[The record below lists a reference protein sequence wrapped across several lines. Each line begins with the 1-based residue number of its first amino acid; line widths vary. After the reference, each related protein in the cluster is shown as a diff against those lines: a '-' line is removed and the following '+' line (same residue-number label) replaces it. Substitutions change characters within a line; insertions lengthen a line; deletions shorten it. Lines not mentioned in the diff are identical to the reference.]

1 MTRVE
6 IETQLID
13 EIHYLPIDVME
24 AMLKLAL
31 SIKNLRVP
39 DKNNHA
45 IEAAWENEIAERVS
59 AIDKGVAEGIDF
71 DVVINTQADKLTVLR
86 SALIAGENSGVV
98 ENYSLANLLA
108 ELDSEELA

>member
-6 IETQLID
+6 IEIQLID
-13 EIHYLPIDVME
+13 EIHYLPVDVME

-31 SIKNLRVP
+31 SIKNLRVN
-39 DKNNHA
+39 KNNHA
-45 IEAAWENEIAERVS
+45 IESAWEKEIAERVS
-59 AIDKGVAEGIDF
+59 SVDKGIAEGIDF
-71 DVVINTQADKLTVLR
+71 DAVINTQEDKLTVLR

-108 ELDSEELA
+108 ELDAEELV

>member
-6 IETQLID
+6 IESQLMN

-31 SIKNLRVP
+31 SIKNIQKV
-39 DKNNHA
+39 DKNNTS
-45 IEAAWENEIAERVS
+45 IEAAWENEIIERVS
-59 AIDKGVAEGIDF
+59 AVDKGIAKGIDF
-71 DVVINTQADKLTVLR
+71 DAAINTQEDKLTVLR

-98 ENYSLANLLA
+98 ENYSLDSLLA
-108 ELDSEELA
+108 ELDNEELA